1 MKVTYKRGNTIVYTK
16 GMSLEQVIEFI
27 EKRMKK
33 RTDELQKR
41 EWIVKEYR
49 SLEAKQAE
57 DRQWLL
63 WLRAQDP
70 DTWGK
75 DSKEGE

>member
-16 GMSLEQVIEFI
+16 GMSLKQVIEFI
-27 EKRMKK
+27 ERRMEKRAE
-33 RTDELQKR
+33 ELKKR

-57 DRQWLL
+57 DRQWLS
-63 WLRAQDP
+63 WLNEQNP
-70 DTWGK
+70 ETWNEN
-75 DSKEGE
+75 S

>member
-1 MKVTYKRGNTIVYTK
+1 MKVRYKRGNTIVYTK
-16 GMSLEQVIEFI
+16 GMSLEEVKGVI

-33 RTDELQKR
+33 RDEELKKR

-57 DRQWLL
+57 DRQWLQ
-63 WLRAQDP
+63 WLNTQNP
-70 DTWGK
+70 ETWQENPI
-75 DSKEGE
+75 EGE